1 MLKPDSENF
10 TGNDRFQGYCV
21 DLTKRLAE
29 ILNISYEMKI
39 VKDGGFGSLI
49 NCKTYDFREKKY
61 ILCYKD
67 YNFFLSNNWK
77 MEWNGW
83 RIASI

>member
-39 VKDGGFGSLI
+39 VKDGGFGCLI
-49 NCKTYDFREKKY
+49 NCKTYDFIQIKFIYVIKT
-61 ILCYKD
+61 I
-67 YNFFLSNNWK
+67 FS
-77 MEWNGW
+77 
-83 RIASI
+83 